1 MESAIKHEK
10 KGPQNKSLV
19 QLQPTNALKLKGTSF
34 EGNFLARFGE
44 VTCSCSDLR
53 PDKMTFVPHP
63 FGEKGNPQEKH
74 FLAHLLRSLP
84 CIYIPNCV
92 QHCLTKGCHMTP
104 ESVNPNLIVGAT
116 YTRASSN
123 IWARDQE
130 GLPASASC
138 RASAVA
144 CCVNPSLSPFT

>member
-1 MESAIKHEK
+1 MESAINHEK
-10 KGPQNKSLV
+10 KCPQNKSLV
-19 QLQPTNALKLKGTSF
+19 QLQPINALKLNGASF

-53 PDKMTFVPHP
+53 PNKMTFVSHP
-63 FGEKGNPQEKH
+63 FSEKGNPQEKH
-74 FLAHLLRSLP
+74 FLAHLPGSLP

-123 IWARDQE
+123 I
-130 GLPASASC
+130 
-138 RASAVA
+138 
-144 CCVNPSLSPFT
+144 